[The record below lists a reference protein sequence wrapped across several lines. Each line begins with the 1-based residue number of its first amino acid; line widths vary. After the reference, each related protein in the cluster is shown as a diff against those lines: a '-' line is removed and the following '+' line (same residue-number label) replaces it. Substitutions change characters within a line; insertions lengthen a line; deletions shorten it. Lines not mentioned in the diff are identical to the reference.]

1 MSTTKAPTLSTLPDT
16 VGNLTQKIPV
26 NLKN

>member
-1 MSTTKAPTLSTLPDT
+1 MSTMKASTLSTLPDT
-16 VGNLTQKIPV
+16 LVNLTQKIPV